1 MSTLAVNTITAETGN
16 TVSLASGKTLN
27 ASQGFTPPA
36 GHVIQT
42 KKATGSQETSVSGT
56 GWVSTYAEVG
66 ITPSSTSSKI
76 YLMHTAGGL
85 IQSNTHGQSIG
96 LRIKRV
102 ISGGATSYP
111 YSSDRYHYADAQDW
125 HGTNWAVVE
134 LDSPNTTSLVT
145 YTIQLRKEQSSGY
158 YRHCDTA
165 TWNFVAMEIAG

>member
-1 MSTLAVNTITAETGN
+1 MSTLSVNTITAETGN

-42 KKATGSQETSVSGT
+42 KKATGSQETSSSAS
-56 GWVSTYAEVG
+56 GWVSTYAEVE

-76 YLMHTAGGL
+76 YLHHTAGGL
-85 IQSNTHGQSIG
+85 LQSASVGQDFG

-102 ISGGATSYP
+102 IGGVTSYP
-111 YSSDRYHYADAQDW
+111 YSSSRYHYADAQDW

-134 LDSPNTTSLVT
+134 LDSPSTTSAVT
-145 YTIQLRKEQSSGY
+145 YTIELRKTNSSGY
-158 YRHCDTA
+158 YRHCDSA